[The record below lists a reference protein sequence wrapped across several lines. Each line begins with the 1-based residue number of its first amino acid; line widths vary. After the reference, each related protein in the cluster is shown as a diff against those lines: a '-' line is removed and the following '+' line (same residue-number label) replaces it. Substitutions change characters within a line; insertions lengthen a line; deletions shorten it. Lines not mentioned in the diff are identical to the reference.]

1 MFIISSIAGKVTM
14 DGMTFWTATSSIGSI
29 FIIIIAIQPILREK
43 KLRELQYSGG
53 LQIAMTKDATI
64 VLVNKTDEPLET
76 IKINQK
82 IYSGECLK
90 EQPKGYV
97 KIIIEGGTPEPT
109 GDNVTRILINQAYKK
124 VSELKKQIQ
133 KEYNEKM
140 RNTID
145 SIVSEKDQEIWDNEQ
160 EDCFKLMISPG
171 ETIGWPV
178 SLGHDLKYGKSGV
191 PYCLFRVEVY
201 FRTLNGSDKRSIKA
215 FFRFSLYTPPEG
227 WVKVSS

>member
-1 MFIISSIAGKVTM
+1 MRLKNKFTLPYIVGSALIVLFYVMFIISSIAGKVTM

-90 EQPKGYV
+90 EHLR
-97 KIIIEGGTPEPT
+97 
-109 GDNVTRILINQAYKK
+109 D
-124 VSELKKQIQ
+124 
-133 KEYNEKM
+133 M
-140 RNTID
+140 
-145 SIVSEKDQEIWDNEQ
+145 
-160 EDCFKLMISPG
+160 
-171 ETIGWPV
+171 
-178 SLGHDLKYGKSGV
+178 
-191 PYCLFRVEVY
+191 
-201 FRTLNGSDKRSIKA
+201 
-215 FFRFSLYTPPEG
+215 
-227 WVKVSS
+227 